1 MTIQHV
7 SHVCWAMFALS
18 STKFPS
24 VSDED
29 CDNGI
34 EQDALVRTCVL

>member
-7 SHVCWAMFALS
+7 SHVCWAMFAPS
-18 STKFPS
+18 STGFPS
-24 VSDED
+24 VSDD